1 MRLAAPWCVSGCA
14 RAHRAVGGQDAR
26 SRGHGAWKGGE
37 GMHLP
42 VFCQHEKS
50 GEFLLAL
57 AHPGTFATRGRWLR
71 CVDRRSFLFVLLICL
86 AELIELDEFTL
97 RTY

>member
-1 MRLAAPWCVSGCA
+1 
-14 RAHRAVGGQDAR
+14 
-26 SRGHGAWKGGE
+26 
-37 GMHLP
+37 MHLP

-86 AELIELDEFTL
+86 AELIELDMHL
-97 RTY
+97 HYVRRVQRTEC